1 MMFCYGQSAK
11 SKMTKY
17 ACEVPSIFWR
27 LKAQQAKPETES
39 PPEQTA
45 AHWQTDTGTYTKRT
59 LQDENVSY

>member
-27 LKAQQAKPETES
+27 LKKHFDSGIYGEVGDLFVFKMKKSCAFDKACS
-39 PPEQTA
+39 N
-45 AHWQTDTGTYTKRT
+45 
-59 LQDENVSY
+59 QDLFCG